1 MWEGGYGEWVG
12 VWANLDGMGIEVPA
26 RVRFAPSPTGVM
38 HIGGLRTALYD
49 WFLARK
55 TGGQFIL
62 RIEDTDRNRYDPD
75 AEWHIKESLKW
86 LGLDLDEGP
95 ELGGPYAPYTQSER
109 LELYADAAERL
120 IDSGAAYYDDTQ
132 AEELAA
138 LRQRQQAAGQ
148 APGYDN
154 RGRYRTAEQI
164 QESRDKGLDVVVRF
178 KVPDHGD
185 VVVEDEVRGRLRFD
199 LSLLQDFVIL
209 KSDGFPTYHLAH
221 VVDDYEMGITHVI
234 RGEEWIPSLPRH
246 VLIQE
251 ALEIPTPKYVHVP
264 LITAQDGAKLSKRHG
279 AQSALEYRDAG
290 YTPDAVLNYLA
301 LLGWSPGDDTEVMS
315 RDEIAGRFEIGRILS
330 HPAKFSAQKLEWMN
344 QQHIMKADVDVLAE
358 LMLPYLERAES
369 DGGLPSEV
377 ARPIDASVV
386 KAMVPVLRERIKV
399 LPDVVELIDF
409 LFVDEVE
416 PNAEEMVGRRMDE
429 GMVVTA
435 LTSSI
440 AALRSVSPFTTA
452 EIEDTLRGLTAS
464 TGLKA
469 GQLFTPIRVAMTA
482 KRIAPPLFE
491 SIEVLGRDR
500 TLERL
505 EKGLALFE
513 KYVEGGG
520 D

>member
-1 MWEGGYGEWVG
+1 MSTTT
-12 VWANLDGMGIEVPA
+12 PA

-95 ELGGPYAPYTQSER
+95 DIGGPHSPYTQSER
-109 LELYADAAERL
+109 LQLYADAAERL
-120 IDSGAAYYDDTQ
+120 IETGHAYYDDTQ
-132 AEELAA
+132 SEELAA

-154 RGRYRTAEQI
+154 RGRYRTSAQI

-185 VVVEDEVRGRLRFD
+185 LQVEDEVRGLLRFD
-199 LSLLQDFVIL
+199 LSLLQDFIIL

-246 VLIQE
+246 LLIQE
-251 ALEIPTPKYVHVP
+251 ALGIPTPKYVHVP

-279 AQSALEYRDAG
+279 AQSALEYREAG

-301 LLGWSPGDDTEVMS
+301 LLGWSPGDDTEVMT
-315 RDEIAGRFEIGRILS
+315 RNEIASRFEIERILS

-344 QQHIMKADVDVLAE
+344 QQHIMQADEATLAE
-358 LMLPYLERAES
+358 LMIPYLERPED
-369 DGGLPSEV
+369 DGGLPEEV
-377 ARPIDASVV
+377 DRPIDRQVV
-386 KAMVPVLRERIKV
+386 EAMVPVLKERIKV

-409 LFVDEVE
+409 LFVAEVH
-416 PNAEEMVGRRMDE
+416 PDAKEMVGRRMDE
-429 GMVVTA
+429 QMVVTSLRTSIDA
-435 LTSSI
+435 LSEI
-440 AALRSVSPFTTA
+440 EPFTSG
-452 EIEDTLRGLTAS
+452 EIESALRGLTAT

-469 GQLFTPIRVAMTA
+469 GQLFTPIRVAVTA

-491 SIEVLGRDR
+491 SIEVLGRER

-505 EKGLALFE
+505 RNGLSAFE
-513 KYVEGGG
+513 SYVK
-520 D
+520 DRKD

>member
-1 MWEGGYGEWVG
+1 MTTQT
-12 VWANLDGMGIEVPA
+12 PA

-95 ELGGPYAPYTQSER
+95 DIGGPYAPYTQSER
-109 LELYADAAERL
+109 LELYADAAEKL
-120 IDSGAAYYDDTQ
+120 IDAGAAYYDDTQ

-185 VVVEDEVRGRLRFD
+185 VSVEDEVRGGLKFD

-251 ALEIPTPKYVHVP
+251 ALGIPTPKYVHVP

-301 LLGWSPGDDTEVMS
+301 LLGWSPGDDTEVMT
-315 RDEIAGRFEIGRILS
+315 RGEIASRFEIGRILS

-344 QQHIMKADVDVLAE
+344 QQHIIKADEDVLAE
-358 LMLPYLERAES
+358 MMMPYLERPEEE
-369 DGGLPSEV
+369 GGLPEEV
-377 ARPIDASVV
+377 DRPIDRSVV

-399 LPDVVELIDF
+399 LPDAVDLIDF
-409 LFVDEVE
+409 LFVDEVD
-416 PNAEEMVGRRMDE
+416 PNPEEMIGRRMDE
-429 GMVVTA
+429 EMVVIALNSSMDA
-435 LTSSI
+435 LTS
-440 AALRSVSPFTTA
+440 VEPFTTE
-452 EIEDTLRGLTAS
+452 EIENALRGLTAT

-491 SIEVLGRDR
+491 SIEVLGKDR

-505 EKGLALFE
+505 RGGLAVFE
-513 KYVEGGG
+513 RHVEDRSG
-520 D
+520 

>member
-1 MWEGGYGEWVG
+1 MATET
-12 VWANLDGMGIEVPA
+12 PA

-95 ELGGPYAPYTQSER
+95 DIGGPYAPYTQSER
-109 LELYADAAERL
+109 LELYADAASKL
-120 IDSGAAYYDDTQ
+120 IESGHAYYDDTQ
-132 AEELAA
+132 PEELAA

-154 RGRYRTAEQI
+154 RGRYRTSEQI
-164 QESRDKGLDVVVRF
+164 QESRDRGLDVVVRF

-185 VVVEDEVRGRLRFD
+185 LQVEDEVRGRLRFD

-251 ALEIPTPKYVHVP
+251 ALGIPTPKYVHVP

-301 LLGWSPGDDTEVMS
+301 LLGWSPGDDTEVMT
-315 RDEIAGRFEIGRILS
+315 RGEIASRFEIGRILS

-344 QQHIMKADVDVLAE
+344 QQHIMQADEVALAE
-358 LMLPYLERAES
+358 MMMPYLERPEEE
-369 DGGLPSEV
+369 GGLLDEID
-377 ARPIDASVV
+377 RPIDRAVV
-386 KAMVPVLRERIKV
+386 EAMVPVLRERIKV

-409 LFVDEVE
+409 LFVSEVH
-416 PNAEEMVGRRMDE
+416 PNAEEMIGRRMDE
-429 GMVVTA
+429 EMVITS
-435 LTSSI
+435 LKSSI
-440 AALRSVSPFTTA
+440 DALGSVEPFSSD
-452 EIEDTLRGLTAS
+452 EIEAALRGLTAT

-469 GQLFTPIRVAMTA
+469 GQLFTPIRVAVTA

-491 SIEVLGRDR
+491 SIEVLGRER
-500 TLERL
+500 TIERL
-505 EKGLALFE
+505 RSGLSAFE
-513 KYVEGGG
+513 KYVE
-520 D
+520 DRDA

>member
-1 MWEGGYGEWVG
+1 
-12 VWANLDGMGIEVPA
+12 
-26 RVRFAPSPTGVM
+26 M

-95 ELGGPYAPYTQSER
+95 DIGGPYAPYTQSER
-109 LELYADAAERL
+109 LELYADAAEKL
-120 IDSGAAYYDDTQ
+120 IDAGAAYYDDTQ

-154 RGRYRTAEQI
+154 RGRYRTPEQI

-185 VVVEDEVRGRLRFD
+185 VQVEDEVRGRLRFD

-251 ALEIPTPKYVHVP
+251 ALGIPTPKYVHVP

-301 LLGWSPGDDTEVMS
+301 LLGWSPGDDTEVMT
-315 RDEIAGRFEIGRILS
+315 RGEIAARFEIERILS

-344 QQHIMKADVDVLAE
+344 QQHIMKADEDALTAM
-358 LMLPYLERAES
+358 MLPCLERPEEE
-369 DGGLPSEV
+369 GGLPEEV
-377 ARPIDASVV
+377 ERPIDRSVV

-409 LFVDEVE
+409 LFVGEVD
-416 PNAEEMVGRRMDE
+416 PNPEEMIGRRMDE
-429 GMVVTA
+429 EMVVTA
-435 LTSSI
+435 LNSSI
-440 AALRSVSPFTTA
+440 DALRSVEPFTTD
-452 EIEDTLRGLTAS
+452 EIEGVLRGLTAT

-491 SIEVLGRDR
+491 SIEVLGRER
-500 TLERL
+500 TIERL
-505 EKGLALFE
+505 EKGLAMFE
-513 KYVEGGG
+513 KHVENRNG
-520 D
+520 

>member
-1 MWEGGYGEWVG
+1 M
-12 VWANLDGMGIEVPA
+12 ITQTPA

-75 AEWHIKESLKW
+75 AEWHIKESLNW

-95 ELGGPYAPYTQSER
+95 DIGGPHAPYTQSER
-109 LELYADAAERL
+109 LKLYQDAAEKL
-120 IDSGAAYYDDTQ
+120 IASGDAYYDDTQ

-154 RGRYRTAEQI
+154 RGRYRTPEQI

-178 KVPDHGD
+178 KVPDHG
-185 VVVEDEVRGRLRFD
+185 ELQAQDEVRGRLKFD

-246 VLIQE
+246 VLLQE
-251 ALEIPTPKYVHVP
+251 ALGIPMPKYVHVP

-279 AQSALEYRDAG
+279 AKSALEYRDAG

-301 LLGWSPGDDTEVMS
+301 LQGWSPGDDTEVMS
-315 RDEIAGRFEIGRILS
+315 RDEIASRFEIERILS

-344 QQHIMKADVDVLAE
+344 QQHIMKADEDALAD
-358 LMLPYLERAES
+358 MMMPYLERPEEE
-369 DGGLPSEV
+369 GGLLEEIE
-377 ARPIDASVV
+377 RPIDRAVV

-399 LPDVVELIDF
+399 LPDVVALIDF
-409 LFVDEVE
+409 LFVDQVH
-416 PNAEEMVGRRMDE
+416 PNAEEMIGRRMDE
-429 GMVVTA
+429 EMVFTSLNASIEA
-435 LTSSI
+435 LE
-440 AALRSVSPFTTA
+440 AVEPFIGE
-452 EIEDTLRGLTAS
+452 EIESALRGLTQS

-469 GQLFTPIRVAMTA
+469 GQLFTPIRVAVTA

-491 SIEVLGRDR
+491 SIEVLGRER
-500 TLERL
+500 TIERL
-505 EKGLALFE
+505 RSGLDIFTN
-513 KYVEGGG
+513 YVENRNA
-520 D
+520 

>member
-1 MWEGGYGEWVG
+1 MTQSS
-12 VWANLDGMGIEVPA
+12 NLENMTTETPA

-95 ELGGPYAPYTQSER
+95 DIGGPHAPYTQSER
-109 LELYADAAERL
+109 LELYADAATKL
-120 IDSGAAYYDDTQ
+120 IESGHAYYDDTQ

-178 KVPDHGD
+178 KVPDHGELQ
-185 VVVEDEVRGRLRFD
+185 VEDEVRGRLRFD
-199 LSLLQDFVIL
+199 LSLLQDFVIM

-246 VLIQE
+246 ILIQE
-251 ALEIPTPKYVHVP
+251 GLGIPTPKYVHVP

-301 LLGWSPGDDTEVMS
+301 LLGWSPGDDTEVMT
-315 RDEIAGRFEIGRILS
+315 RNEIADRFEIGRILS

-344 QQHIMKADVDVLAE
+344 QQHIMQADEDALAD
-358 LMLPYLERAES
+358 MMMPYLERTEE
-369 DGGLPSEV
+369 DGGLPEEV
-377 ARPIDASVV
+377 ERPIDRGVV
-386 KAMVPVLRERIKV
+386 RAMVPVLRERIKV

-409 LFVDEVE
+409 LFVAEVH

-429 GMVVTA
+429 QMV
-435 LTSSI
+435 LTS
-440 AALRSVSPFTTA
+440 LRSSIDALAAVQPFESD
-452 EIEDTLRGLTAS
+452 EIEAALRGLTAT

-469 GQLFTPIRVAMTA
+469 GQLFTPLRVALTA
-482 KRIAPPLFE
+482 KRVARGP
-491 SIEVLGRDR
+491 RAR
-500 TLERL
+500 TYFGAITKRIGNLR
-505 EKGLALFE
+505 KARRNS
-513 KYVEGGG
+513 
-520 D
+520 

>member
-1 MWEGGYGEWVG
+1 MSTSP
-12 VWANLDGMGIEVPA
+12 PA

-75 AEWHIKESLKW
+75 AERHIKESLNW

-95 ELGGPYAPYTQSER
+95 EIGGPHAPYTQSER
-109 LELYADAAERL
+109 LELYADAADKL
-120 IDSGAAYYDDTQ
+120 IASGDAYYDDTQ
-132 AEELAA
+132 PEELAA
-138 LRQRQQAAGQ
+138 LRQRQQAAGE

-154 RGRYRTAEQI
+154 RGRYRTSEQI

-178 KVPDHGD
+178 KVPDHGELES
-185 VVVEDEVRGRLRFD
+185 EDEVRGRLRFD

-221 VVDDYEMGITHVI
+221 VVDDFEMGITHVI

-251 ALEIPTPKYVHVP
+251 ALGIPTPRYVHVP
-264 LITAQDGAKLSKRHG
+264 LITSQDGSKLSKRHG

-315 RDEIAGRFEIGRILS
+315 RDEIASRFEVGRILS

-344 QQHIMKADVDVLAE
+344 QQHIMKADEEALTD
-358 LMLPYLERAES
+358 MMMPCLERPE
-369 DGGLPSEV
+369 DEGGLLDEID
-377 ARPIDASVV
+377 RPIDRDVV

-399 LPDVVELIDF
+399 LPDVVALIDF
-409 LFVDEVE
+409 LFVDRVY
-416 PNAEEMVGRRMDE
+416 PNAEEMIGRRMDE
-429 GMVVTA
+429 EMVFTSLNASIEA
-435 LTSSI
+435 LE
-440 AALRSVSPFTTA
+440 RVEPFSVE
-452 EIEDTLRGLTAS
+452 EIESALRGLTGS

-469 GQLFTPIRVAMTA
+469 GQLFTPIRVAVTA

-491 SIEVLGRDR
+491 SIEVLGRER

-505 EKGLALFE
+505 GVGLNIFRE
-513 KYVEGGG
+513 YVENRK

>member
-1 MWEGGYGEWVG
+1 MSTST
-12 VWANLDGMGIEVPA
+12 PA

-75 AEWHIKESLKW
+75 AEWHIKESLNW

-95 ELGGPYAPYTQSER
+95 DIGGPYAPYTQSER
-109 LELYADAAERL
+109 LELYQDAADKL
-120 IDSGAAYYDDTQ
+120 IASGSAYYDDTQ
-132 AEELAA
+132 PEELAA

-154 RGRYRTAEQI
+154 RGRYRTPEQI

-178 KVPDHGD
+178 KVPDHGELEA
-185 VVVEDEVRGRLRFD
+185 EDEVRGRLKFD

-221 VVDDYEMGITHVI
+221 VVDDFEMGITHVI

-251 ALEIPTPKYVHVP
+251 ALGIPTPTYVHVP

-315 RDEIAGRFEIGRILS
+315 RDEIASRFEVGRILS

-344 QQHIMKADVDVLAE
+344 QQHIMKADEDALTD
-358 LMLPYLERAES
+358 MMMPCLERPEEE
-369 DGGLPSEV
+369 GGLLDEID
-377 ARPIDASVV
+377 RPIDRAVV
-386 KAMVPVLRERIKV
+386 RAMVPVLRERIKV
-399 LPDVVELIDF
+399 LPDVVALIDF
-409 LFVDEVE
+409 LFVDRVH
-416 PNAEEMVGRRMDE
+416 PNAEEMIGRRMDE
-429 GMVVTA
+429 EMVVTSLNASIEA
-435 LTSSI
+435 LEG
-440 AALRSVSPFTTA
+440 VEPFSGE
-452 EIEDTLRGLTAS
+452 EIESALRGLTES

-469 GQLFTPIRVAMTA
+469 GQLFTPIRVAITA

-491 SIEVLGRDR
+491 SIEVLGRER
-500 TLERL
+500 TIERL
-505 EKGLALFE
+505 RSGLNIFKE
-513 KYVEGGG
+513 YVENRN

>member
-1 MWEGGYGEWVG
+1 MTTET
-12 VWANLDGMGIEVPA
+12 PA

-95 ELGGPYAPYTQSER
+95 EIGGPYAPYTQSER
-109 LELYADAAERL
+109 LQLYQDAAERL
-120 IDSGAAYYDDTQ
+120 IASGDAYYDDTTP
-132 AEELAA
+132 EELAA

-148 APGYDN
+148 PPGYDN

-164 QESRDKGLDVVVRF
+164 QESRDKGLEVVVRF
-178 KVPDHGD
+178 KVPDHGELL
-185 VVVEDEVRGRLRFD
+185 VEDEVRGRLKFD

-234 RGEEWIPSLPRH
+234 RGEEWIPSCPRH
-246 VLIQE
+246 VLIQR
-251 ALEIPTPKYVHVP
+251 ALGIPTPKYVHVP

-315 RDEIAGRFEIGRILS
+315 RSEIASRFEIERILS

-344 QQHIMKADVDVLAE
+344 QQHIMKADEDELAE
-358 LMLPYLERAES
+358 MMMPYLERPEEE
-369 DGGLPSEV
+369 GGLLEEID
-377 ARPIDASVV
+377 RPIDRSIVR
-386 KAMVPVLRERIKV
+386 AMVPVLRERIKV
-399 LPDVVELIDF
+399 LPDVVDLIDF
-409 LFVDEVE
+409 LFVDEVH
-416 PNAEEMVGRRMDE
+416 PNPEEMIGRRMDE
-429 GMVVTA
+429 EMVFTSLNASIQA
-435 LTSSI
+435 LESLETFDGE
-440 AALRSVSPFTTA
+440 A
-452 EIEDTLRGLTAS
+452 IEQALRGLTQS

-469 GQLFTPIRVAMTA
+469 GQLFTPIRVAVTA

-491 SIEVLGRDR
+491 SIEVLGRQR
-500 TLERL
+500 TIERL
-505 EKGLALFE
+505 RKGLDIFTT
-513 KYVEGGG
+513 YVENRN

>member
-1 MWEGGYGEWVG
+1 
-12 VWANLDGMGIEVPA
+12 
-26 RVRFAPSPTGVM
+26 M

-95 ELGGPYAPYTQSER
+95 DIGGPHAPYTQSER
-109 LELYADAAERL
+109 LELYADAVQKL
-120 IDSGAAYYDDTQ
+120 IEAGHAYYDDTQ
-132 AEELAA
+132 PDELAA

-154 RGRYRTAEQI
+154 RGRYRTPEQI
-164 QESRDKGLDVVVRF
+164 QESRDRGLDVVVRF

-185 VVVEDEVRGRLRFD
+185 IQVEDEVRGRLRFD

-209 KSDGFPTYHLAH
+209 KSDGYPTYHLAH

-251 ALEIPTPKYVHVP
+251 GLEFPTPKYVHVP

-290 YTPDAVLNYLA
+290 YTSDAVLNYLA

-315 RDEIAGRFEIGRILS
+315 RGEIASRFEIDRILS

-344 QQHIMKADVDVLAE
+344 QQHIMKADEDVLAD
-358 LMLPYLERAES
+358 LMMPYLERAEE
-369 DGGLPSEV
+369 DGGLPEEV
-377 ARPIDASVV
+377 GRPVDRGVV

-399 LPDVVELIDF
+399 LPDVVDLIDF
-409 LFVDEVE
+409 LFVAEVH
-416 PNAEEMVGRRMDE
+416 PNPEEMIGRRMDE
-429 GMVVTA
+429 TMVVTS
-435 LTSSI
+435 LKSSI
-440 AALRSVSPFTTA
+440 EALATVEPFGSDA
-452 EIEDTLRGLTAS
+452 IESALRGLTS
-464 TGLKA
+464 TTGLKA
-469 GQLFTPIRVAMTA
+469 GQLFTPIRVALTA

-491 SIEVLGRDR
+491 SIEVLGRER
-500 TLERL
+500 TLARMQN
-505 EKGLALFE
+505 GLTAFE
-513 KYVEGGG
+513 TYVGNRNE
-520 D
+520 

>member
-1 MWEGGYGEWVG
+1 MTTST
-12 VWANLDGMGIEVPA
+12 PA

-95 ELGGPYAPYTQSER
+95 DIGGPHAPYTQSER
-109 LELYADAAERL
+109 LESYADAASKL
-120 IDSGAAYYDDTQ
+120 IDSGHAYYDDTQ
-132 AEELAA
+132 SDELAA

-148 APGYDN
+148 PPGYDN
-154 RGRYRTAEQI
+154 RGRYRTPEQI
-164 QESRDKGLDVVVRF
+164 EESRDRGLDVVVRF

-185 VVVEDEVRGRLRFD
+185 VQVEDEVRGTLRFD

-251 ALEIPTPKYVHVP
+251 ALGIPTPKYVHVP

-301 LLGWSPGDDTEVMS
+301 LLGWSPGDDTEVMN
-315 RDEIAGRFEIGRILS
+315 REEIASRFEIDRILS

-344 QQHIMKADVDVLAE
+344 QQHIMKADEDALTDMMV
-358 LMLPYLERAES
+358 PYLERAED
-369 DGGLPSEV
+369 DGGLPEEV
-377 ARPIDASVV
+377 VRPIDRGVV
-386 KAMVPVLRERIKV
+386 KSMVPVLRERIKV
-399 LPDVVELIDF
+399 LPDVVELIEF
-409 LFVDEVE
+409 LFVAEVH
-416 PNAEEMVGRRMDE
+416 PNAEEMIGRRMDE
-429 GMVVTA
+429 EMV
-435 LTSSI
+435 LTSLTASI
-440 AALRSVSPFTTA
+440 DALSSVEPFMSD
-452 EIEDTLRGLTAS
+452 EIERVLRGLTSS

-469 GQLFTPIRVAMTA
+469 GQLFTPLRVALTA

-491 SIEVLGRDR
+491 SMEVLGRER

-505 EKGLALFE
+505 RKGLDTFE
-513 KYVEGGG
+513 SLVANRN

>member
-1 MWEGGYGEWVG
+1 
-12 VWANLDGMGIEVPA
+12 
-26 RVRFAPSPTGVM
+26 M

-95 ELGGPYAPYTQSER
+95 DIGGPHAPYTQSER
-109 LELYADAAERL
+109 LDLYKDAAEKL
-120 IDSGAAYYDDTQ
+120 IASGAAYYDDTQ
-132 AEELAA
+132 PEELAA

-154 RGRYRTAEQI
+154 RGRYRTSEQI
-164 QESRDKGLDVVVRF
+164 QESRDKGFDVVVRF
-178 KVPDHGD
+178 KVPDHGEMQ
-185 VVVEDEVRGRLRFD
+185 VEDEVRGKLRFD

-251 ALEIPTPKYVHVP
+251 ALGIPTPTYVHAP

-315 RDEIAGRFEIGRILS
+315 RDEIASRFEIGRILS
-330 HPAKFSAQKLEWMN
+330 HPAKFSAEKLEWMN
-344 QQHIMKADVDVLAE
+344 QQHIMQADEDALAE
-358 LMLPYLERAES
+358 MMLPYLERSEE
-369 DGGLPSEV
+369 DGGLPDEID
-377 ARPIDASVV
+377 RPIDRGVV

-399 LPDVVELIDF
+399 LPDVVALLDF
-409 LFVDEVE
+409 LFVDEVF

-429 GMVVTA
+429 EMVFTS
-435 LTSSI
+435 LKSSI
-440 AALRSVSPFTTA
+440 AALEEVEPFTGET
-452 EIEDTLRGLTAS
+452 IEAALRGLTES

-469 GQLFTPIRVAMTA
+469 GQLFTPIRVAVSA

-491 SIEVLGRDR
+491 SIEVLGRER
-500 TLERL
+500 TIERL
-505 EKGLALFE
+505 RNGLVLFE
-513 KYVEGGG
+513 RHVENRSE
-520 D
+520 

>member
-1 MWEGGYGEWVG
+1 M
-12 VWANLDGMGIEVPA
+12 
-26 RVRFAPSPTGVM
+26 M

-75 AEWHIKESLKW
+75 AEWHIKESLNW

-95 ELGGPYAPYTQSER
+95 DIGGPHAPYTQSER
-109 LELYADAAERL
+109 LELYADAVQKL
-120 IDSGAAYYDDTQ
+120 IESGHAYYDDTQ
-132 AEELAA
+132 PDELAA

-154 RGRYRTAEQI
+154 RGRYRTPEQI
-164 QESRDKGLDVVVRF
+164 QESRDHGLDVVVRF

-185 VVVEDEVRGRLRFD
+185 IQVEDEVRGRLRFD

-209 KSDGFPTYHLAH
+209 KSDGYPTYHLAH

-251 ALEIPTPKYVHVP
+251 GLEIPTPKYVHVP

-315 RDEIAGRFEIGRILS
+315 RGEIASRFEIDRILS

-344 QQHIMKADVDVLAE
+344 QQHIMKADEDALAD
-358 LMLPYLERAES
+358 LMMPYLERAEE
-369 DGGLPSEV
+369 DGGLPEEV
-377 ARPIDASVV
+377 ERPIDRGVV

-399 LPDVVELIDF
+399 LPDVVDLIDF
-409 LFVDEVE
+409 LFVAEVH
-416 PNAEEMVGRRMDE
+416 PNPEEMIGRRMDE
-429 GMVVTA
+429 TMVVTS

-440 AALRSVSPFTTA
+440 EALTSVDPFNSDA
-452 EIEDTLRGLTAS
+452 IESALRGLTSA

-469 GQLFTPIRVAMTA
+469 GQLFTPIRVALTA

-491 SIEVLGRDR
+491 SIEVLGRER
-500 TLERL
+500 TLARMQN
-505 EKGLALFE
+505 GLTAFE
-513 KYVEGGG
+513 TYVGNRNE
-520 D
+520 

>member
-1 MWEGGYGEWVG
+1 MESS
-12 VWANLDGMGIEVPA
+12 NLENMTTETPA

-95 ELGGPYAPYTQSER
+95 DIGGPYVPYTQSER
-109 LELYADAAERL
+109 LQLYQDAAQKL
-120 IDSGAAYYDDTQ
+120 IASGDAYYDDTTP
-132 AEELAA
+132 EELAA

-154 RGRYRTAEQI
+154 RGRYRTPEQI
-164 QESRDKGLDVVVRF
+164 QESRDKGLEIVVRF
-178 KVPDHGD
+178 KVPDHGELS
-185 VVVEDEVRGRLRFD
+185 VEDEVRGRLKFD

-234 RGEEWIPSLPRH
+234 RGEEWIPSCPRH
-246 VLIQE
+246 VLIQQT
-251 ALEIPTPKYVHVP
+251 LGVPTPKYVHVP

-290 YTPDAVLNYLA
+290 YIPDAVLNYLA
-301 LLGWSPGDDTEVMS
+301 LLGWSPGDDTEVMT
-315 RDEIAGRFEIGRILS
+315 RNEIASRFEIARILS

-344 QQHIMKADVDVLAE
+344 QQHIMKADEDALAE
-358 LMLPYLERAES
+358 MMMPYLERPEE
-369 DGGLPSEV
+369 DGGLLDEID
-377 ARPIDASVV
+377 RPIDRDVV

-399 LPDVVELIDF
+399 LPDVVDLIDF
-409 LFVDEVE
+409 LFVDEVH
-416 PNAEEMVGRRMDE
+416 PNPEEMIGRRMDE
-429 GMVVTA
+429 EMVFTSLNASIEA
-435 LTSSI
+435 LESVEPFDGDSI
-440 AALRSVSPFTTA
+440 EQA
-452 EIEDTLRGLTAS
+452 LRGLTQTTS
-464 TGLKA
+464 LKA
-469 GQLFTPIRVAMTA
+469 GQLFTPIRVAVTA

-491 SIEVLGRDR
+491 SIEVLGRER
-500 TLERL
+500 TIERL
-505 EKGLALFE
+505 RNGLDIFE
-513 KYVEGGG
+513 DYVESRN

>member
-1 MWEGGYGEWVG
+1 MTTET
-12 VWANLDGMGIEVPA
+12 PA

-75 AEWHIKESLKW
+75 AEWHIMESLKW

-95 ELGGPYAPYTQSER
+95 DIGGPHAPYTQSER
-109 LELYADAAERL
+109 LELYQSAAEKL
-120 IDSGAAYYDDTQ
+120 IASGDAYYDDTQ
-132 AEELAA
+132 PEELAA

-178 KVPDHGD
+178 KIPDFGD
-185 VVVEDEVRGRLRFD
+185 LEVHDEVRGRLKFD

-221 VVDDYEMGITHVI
+221 VVDDVEMGITHVI

-246 VLIQE
+246 VLIQR
-251 ALEIPTPKYVHVP
+251 ALDIPTPKYVHVP
-264 LITAQDGAKLSKRHG
+264 LITAQNGAKLSKRHG

-315 RDEIAGRFEIGRILS
+315 RDEIASRFEIERILS
-330 HPAKFSAQKLEWMN
+330 HPAKFSAEKLEWMN
-344 QQHIMKADVDVLAE
+344 QQHIMIADEDE
-358 LMLPYLERAES
+358 LTDMMLRCLERAEE
-369 DGGLPSEV
+369 DGGLPEEV
-377 ARPIDASVV
+377 DRPIDRAVV

-409 LFVDEVE
+409 LFVESVD
-416 PNAEEMVGRRMDE
+416 PDPSEMIGRRMDE
-429 GMVVTA
+429 DMVVNSLNASIDA
-435 LTSSI
+435 L
-440 AALRSVSPFTTA
+440 AKVEPFNHE
-452 EIEDTLRGLTAS
+452 EIEATLRGLTKS

-491 SIEVLGRDR
+491 SIAVLGREK
-500 TLERL
+500 TLARL
-505 EKGLALFE
+505 QNGLRVFE
-513 KYVEGGG
+513 KRVENRN

>member
-1 MWEGGYGEWVG
+1 MTTET
-12 VWANLDGMGIEVPA
+12 PA

-95 ELGGPYAPYTQSER
+95 EIGGPYAPYTQSER
-109 LELYADAAERL
+109 LQLYQDAAERL
-120 IDSGAAYYDDTQ
+120 IASGDAYYDDTTP
-132 AEELAA
+132 EELAA

-148 APGYDN
+148 PPGYDN
-154 RGRYRTAEQI
+154 RGRYRTTEQI
-164 QESRDKGLDVVVRF
+164 QESRDKGLEVVVRF
-178 KVPDHGD
+178 KVPDHGELQ
-185 VVVEDEVRGRLRFD
+185 VEDEVRGRLKFD

-234 RGEEWIPSLPRH
+234 RGEEWIPSCPRH
-246 VLIQE
+246 VLIQR
-251 ALEIPTPKYVHVP
+251 ALGIPTPKYVHVP

-315 RDEIAGRFEIGRILS
+315 RSEIASRFEIERILS

-344 QQHIMKADVDVLAE
+344 QQHIMKADEDELAE
-358 LMLPYLERAES
+358 MMMPYLERPEEE
-369 DGGLPSEV
+369 GGLLEDID
-377 ARPIDASVV
+377 RPIDRSIVR
-386 KAMVPVLRERIKV
+386 AMVPVLRERIKV
-399 LPDVVELIDF
+399 LPDVVDLIDF
-409 LFVDEVE
+409 LFVDEVQ
-416 PNAEEMVGRRMDE
+416 PNPEEMIGRRMDE
-429 GMVVTA
+429 EMVFTSLNASIQA
-435 LTSSI
+435 LESLETFDGE
-440 AALRSVSPFTTA
+440 A
-452 EIEDTLRGLTAS
+452 IEQALRGLTQS

-469 GQLFTPIRVAMTA
+469 GQLFTPIRVAVTA

-491 SIEVLGRDR
+491 SIEVLGRER
-500 TLERL
+500 TIERL
-505 EKGLALFE
+505 QRGLAIFSN
-513 KYVEGGG
+513 YVGNR
-520 D
+520 DD

>member
-1 MWEGGYGEWVG
+1 MSTST
-12 VWANLDGMGIEVPA
+12 PA

-75 AEWHIKESLKW
+75 AEWHIKESLNW

-95 ELGGPYAPYTQSER
+95 DIGGPHAPYTQSER
-109 LELYADAAERL
+109 LQLYQDAADKL
-120 IDSGAAYYDDTQ
+120 VASGDAYYDDTQ
-132 AEELAA
+132 PEELAA

-154 RGRYRTAEQI
+154 RGRYRTPEQI
-164 QESRDKGLDVVVRF
+164 QGSRDEGLDVVVRF
-178 KVPDHGD
+178 KVPDYGD
-185 VVVEDEVRGRLRFD
+185 LAVDDEVRGSLKFD

-234 RGEEWIPSLPRH
+234 RGEEWIPSCPRH
-246 VLIQE
+246 VLIQQS
-251 ALEIPTPKYVHVP
+251 LGIPTPKYVHVP

-315 RDEIAGRFEIGRILS
+315 RDEIASRFEIGRILS

-344 QQHIMKADVDVLAE
+344 QQHIMKADEDALTD
-358 LMLPYLERAES
+358 MMMRCLERPEEE
-369 DGGLPSEV
+369 GGLLDEIE
-377 ARPIDASVV
+377 RPIDRAVV

-399 LPDVVELIDF
+399 LPDVVALIDF
-409 LFVDEVE
+409 LFVDRVH
-416 PNAEEMVGRRMDE
+416 PNAEEMIGRRMDE
-429 GMVVTA
+429 DMVFTSLNASIEA
-435 LTSSI
+435 LET
-440 AALRSVSPFTTA
+440 VEPFNGE
-452 EIEDTLRGLTAS
+452 EIESALRGLTQS

-469 GQLFTPIRVAMTA
+469 GQLFTPIRVAVTA

-491 SIEVLGRDR
+491 SIEVLGRER
-500 TLERL
+500 TIERVQN
-505 EKGLALFE
+505 GLDIFTN
-513 KYVEGGG
+513 YVENRNA
-520 D
+520 

>member
-1 MWEGGYGEWVG
+1 
-12 VWANLDGMGIEVPA
+12 
-26 RVRFAPSPTGVM
+26 M

-75 AEWHIKESLKW
+75 AEWHIKESLDW

-95 ELGGPYAPYTQSER
+95 DIGGPHAPYTQSER
-109 LELYADAAERL
+109 LELYQSAAEKL
-120 IDSGAAYYDDTQ
+120 IESGDAYYDDTQ
-132 AEELAA
+132 SEELAA

-154 RGRYRTAEQI
+154 RGRYRTPEQI

-178 KVPDHGD
+178 KVPDFGD
-185 VVVEDEVRGRLRFD
+185 LQVEDEVRGRLKFD

-221 VVDDYEMGITHVI
+221 VVDDEEMGITHVI

-246 VLIQE
+246 VLIQR
-251 ALEIPTPKYVHVP
+251 ALGIATPRYVHVP

-315 RDEIAGRFEIGRILS
+315 RDEIAARFEIQRILS

-344 QQHIMKADVDVLAE
+344 QQHIIKADEDE
-358 LMLPYLERAES
+358 LTDMMLRYLERPEEE
-369 DGGLPSEV
+369 GGLPEEV
-377 ARPIDASVV
+377 DRPIDRAVV

-399 LPDVVELIDF
+399 LPDVVALIDF
-409 LFVDEVE
+409 LFVENVHPDADE
-416 PNAEEMVGRRMDE
+416 MIGRRMDE
-429 GMVVTA
+429 DMVVKSLTA
-435 LTSSI
+435 SI
-440 AALRSVSPFTTA
+440 DALSTVESFTHE
-452 EIEDTLRGLTAS
+452 EIESTLRGLTKI

-491 SIEVLGRDR
+491 SIAVLGRER
-500 TLERL
+500 TIERL
-505 EKGLALFE
+505 QNGLHIFE
-513 KYVEGGG
+513 KHVENRN
-520 D
+520 

>member
-1 MWEGGYGEWVG
+1 MSTST
-12 VWANLDGMGIEVPA
+12 PA

-75 AEWHIKESLKW
+75 AEWHIKESLNW

-95 ELGGPYAPYTQSER
+95 DIGGPYAPYTQSER
-109 LELYADAAERL
+109 LELYQDAADKL
-120 IDSGAAYYDDTQ
+120 IASGSAYYDDTQ
-132 AEELAA
+132 PEELAA
-138 LRQRQQAAGQ
+138 LRQRQQAVGQ

-154 RGRYRTAEQI
+154 RGRYRTPEQI

-178 KVPDHGD
+178 KVPDHGELEA
-185 VVVEDEVRGRLRFD
+185 EDEVRGRLKFD

-221 VVDDYEMGITHVI
+221 VVDDFEMGITHVI

-251 ALEIPTPKYVHVP
+251 ALGIPTPTYVHVP

-315 RDEIAGRFEIGRILS
+315 RDEIASRFEVGRILS

-344 QQHIMKADVDVLAE
+344 QQHIMKADEDALTD
-358 LMLPYLERAES
+358 MMMPCLERPEEE
-369 DGGLPSEV
+369 GGLLDEIE
-377 ARPIDASVV
+377 RPIDRAVV
-386 KAMVPVLRERIKV
+386 RAMAPVLRERIKV
-399 LPDVVELIDF
+399 LPDVVALIDF
-409 LFVDEVE
+409 LFVDRVH
-416 PNAEEMVGRRMDE
+416 PNAEEMIGRRMDE
-429 GMVVTA
+429 EMVFTSLNASIEA
-435 LTSSI
+435 LE
-440 AALRSVSPFTTA
+440 SVEPFSGE
-452 EIEDTLRGLTAS
+452 EIERALRGLTES

-469 GQLFTPIRVAMTA
+469 GQLFTPIRVAVTA

-491 SIEVLGRDR
+491 SIEVLGRER

-505 EKGLALFE
+505 RRGLNIFRE
-513 KYVEGGG
+513 YVENRN

>member
-1 MWEGGYGEWVG
+1 MTTQT
-12 VWANLDGMGIEVPA
+12 PA

-62 RIEDTDRNRYDPD
+62 RIEDTDQNRYDPD

-95 ELGGPYAPYTQSER
+95 EIGGPHAPYTQSER
-109 LELYADAAERL
+109 LELYADAATKL
-120 IDSGAAYYDDTQ
+120 IESGHAYYDDTQ

-154 RGRYRTAEQI
+154 RGRYRTAGQI

-178 KVPDHGD
+178 KVPDHGELQ
-185 VVVEDEVRGRLRFD
+185 VEDEVRGRLRFD

-221 VVDDYEMGITHVI
+221 VVDDFEMGITHVI

-251 ALEIPTPKYVHVP
+251 ALGIPTPKYVHVP

-301 LLGWSPGDDTEVMS
+301 LLGWSPGDDTEVMT
-315 RDEIAGRFEIGRILS
+315 RGEIASRFEIGRILS

-344 QQHIMKADVDVLAE
+344 QQHIMQANEDDLTD
-358 LMLPYLERAES
+358 MIMPCLERPKEE
-369 DGGLPSEV
+369 GGLLDEID
-377 ARPIDASVV
+377 RPIDRAVV

-399 LPDVVELIDF
+399 LPDVVGLIDF
-409 LFVDEVE
+409 LFVDEVH

-429 GMVVTA
+429 EMV
-435 LTSSI
+435 LTS
-440 AALRSVSPFTTA
+440 LRSSIDALESVEPFTSE
-452 EIEDTLRGLTAS
+452 EIESVLRGLTAT
-464 TGLKA
+464 TGFKGWPA
-469 GQLFTPIRVAMTA
+469 LFTPLRVAVTA
-482 KRIAPPLFE
+482 KAYRAAA
-491 SIEVLGRDR
+491 V
-500 TLERL
+500 
-505 EKGLALFE
+505 
-513 KYVEGGG
+513 
-520 D
+520 

>member
-1 MWEGGYGEWVG
+1 
-12 VWANLDGMGIEVPA
+12 
-26 RVRFAPSPTGVM
+26 M

-95 ELGGPYAPYTQSER
+95 DIGGPHAPYTQSER
-109 LELYADAAERL
+109 LELYADAVQKL
-120 IDSGAAYYDDTQ
+120 IETGHAYYDDTQ
-132 AEELAA
+132 PDELAA

-154 RGRYRTAEQI
+154 RGRYRTPEQI
-164 QESRDKGLDVVVRF
+164 QESRDHGLDVVVRF

-185 VVVEDEVRGRLRFD
+185 IQVEDEVRGRLRFD

-209 KSDGFPTYHLAH
+209 KSDGYPTYHLAH

-246 VLIQE
+246 VLLQE
-251 ALEIPTPKYVHVP
+251 GLEIPTPKYVHVP

-315 RDEIAGRFEIGRILS
+315 RGEIASRFEIDRILS

-344 QQHIMKADVDVLAE
+344 QQHIMKADEDALAD
-358 LMLPYLERAES
+358 LMMPYLERAEE
-369 DGGLPSEV
+369 DGGLPEEV
-377 ARPIDASVV
+377 ERPIDRGVV

-399 LPDVVELIDF
+399 LPDVVDLIDF
-409 LFVDEVE
+409 LFVAEVH
-416 PNAEEMVGRRMDE
+416 PNPEEMIGRRMDE
-429 GMVVTA
+429 EMVVTS

-440 AALRSVSPFTTA
+440 EALTTVEPFGSDA
-452 EIEDTLRGLTAS
+452 IESALRGLTS
-464 TGLKA
+464 TTGLKA
-469 GQLFTPIRVAMTA
+469 GQLFTPIRVALTA

-491 SIEVLGRDR
+491 SIEVLGRER
-500 TLERL
+500 TLARMQN
-505 EKGLALFE
+505 GLTAFE
-513 KYVEGGG
+513 TYVGNRNE
-520 D
+520 

>member
-1 MWEGGYGEWVG
+1 MTTET
-12 VWANLDGMGIEVPA
+12 PA

-62 RIEDTDRNRYDPD
+62 RIEDTDQNRYDPD

-95 ELGGPYAPYTQSER
+95 DIGGPYAPYTQSER
-109 LELYADAAERL
+109 LELYADAAKKL

-132 AEELAA
+132 PEELAA

-154 RGRYRTAEQI
+154 RGRYRTPEQI

-185 VVVEDEVRGRLRFD
+185 ISVEDEVRGRLKFD

-251 ALEIPTPKYVHVP
+251 ALGIPTPKYVHVP

-301 LLGWSPGDDTEVMS
+301 LLGWSPGDDTEVMT
-315 RDEIAGRFEIGRILS
+315 RGEIASRFEIGRILS

-344 QQHIMKADVDVLAE
+344 QQHIMKADEDALAE
-358 LMLPYLERAES
+358 MMLPYLERREEE
-369 DGGLPSEV
+369 GGLPEEV
-377 ARPIDASVV
+377 DRPIDRSVV

-399 LPDVVELIDF
+399 LPDVVDLINF
-409 LFVDEVE
+409 LFVDEVD
-416 PNAEEMVGRRMDE
+416 PNPEEMIGRRMDE
-429 GMVVTA
+429 DMVVTA
-435 LTSSI
+435 LNSSI
-440 AALRSVSPFTTA
+440 DALTSVEPFTTE
-452 EIEDTLRGLTAS
+452 EIENTLRGLTAT

-491 SIEVLGRDR
+491 SIEVLGRER
-500 TLERL
+500 TLARL
-505 EKGLALFE
+505 QKGLVMFE
-513 KYVEGGG
+513 KHVENRNG
-520 D
+520 